1 MQPSQ
6 YHSTPP
12 LRVPVEYA
20 GVPKYLR
27 KKQVARKK
35 LVHLSFDQCKQ
46 QQQQPPSGL
55 VDDTDL
61 LLDPYKTPP
70 SRQELLKM
78 IRSARVKLAST
89 DNTLIALDKFV
100 RHLQMQFDS
109 LYTRKLPKSCARDH
123 AATDTAAAA
132 ANTAVATRC
141 KYTADMDAIQKSL
154 TVDPIFEDL
163 LVNRNAWS
171 KEADGVHGE
180 SMAIFSSA
188 HMDVVGFTDDEYNQ
202 HSRNY
207 LAFIRDI
214 DEGVDPGMAKNS
226 DPLHRFFCLRMM

>member
-1 MQPSQ
+1 M
-6 YHSTPP
+6 
-12 LRVPVEYA
+12 PVAYA
-20 GVPKYLR
+20 GAPKCLR

-35 LVHLSFDQCKQ
+35 LVHVSFDQCK
-46 QQQQPPSGL
+46 PLDL
-55 VDDTDL
+55 VDDADL

-70 SRQELLKM
+70 SRQELLRM
-78 IRSARVKLAST
+78 MRSARVKLAST
-89 DNTLIALDKFV
+89 DSTPRRRIALDKFV

-109 LYTRKLPKSCARDH
+109 LYTRKPPKSCARDH

-141 KYTADMDAIQKSL
+141 QYTADMDAIQKSL

-163 LVNRNAWS
+163 LVNRNVWS

-207 LAFIRDI
+207 VAFIRDI

-226 DPLHRFFCLRMM
+226 DPHCLA